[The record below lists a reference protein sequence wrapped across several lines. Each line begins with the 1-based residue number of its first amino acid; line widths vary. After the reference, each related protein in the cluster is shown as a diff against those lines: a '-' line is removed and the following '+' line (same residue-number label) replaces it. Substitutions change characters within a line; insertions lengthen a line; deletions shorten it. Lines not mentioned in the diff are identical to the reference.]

1 MADEEVAK
9 IKEAIAAKDSVALT
23 AAITRAEKAGADKE
37 EIAAAKRA
45 VFQLQKEKR
54 EQKKKAKEVDEV
66 AKALEAAVAGNDVE
80 VLRSALQRA
89 ESTGSTG
96 SSDIDMT
103 AAQKRLASLEEA
115 KKKSVIELAMNDF
128 EYAIASNDVENA
140 TLALEEAG
148 AEGADP
154 EDIEVMEKKLA
165 ALREQL
171 DPEAEQRRRRLEAR
185 KGKTAEKKWNFSGKT
200 SNPLV
205 NDRFREHEEELE
217 KRRMLAFRGRGK
229 FRGDAED
236 EGDEA
241 QEKVIRKERAD
252 KNKEAGYVPPPPRA
266 VPKQGFQ
273 YLPPAKEELEAPR
286 KLKLQSH
293 LEMGAGIDLHACWWG
308 MLVDGIDEQPGQPGL
323 RVRDTIID
331 VSGTS
336 LRELEE
342 EDAEQRFADLFGDG
356 SVVTVVPYVEAVGVL
371 HSEAVVDRDS
381 LKADLERFS
390 QDWGVELKF
399 EEISSG
405 GQSLRIIVEGPQTAV
420 KACKSELE
428 NLMKFYAGV

>member
-9 IKEAIAAKDSVALT
+9 IKEAIATKDSVALT

-128 EYAIASNDVENA
+128 EYAIASNDIENA

-185 KGKTAEKKWNFSGKT
+185 KGKSAEKKWNFSGKT

-331 VSGTS
+331 VNGTS

-428 NLMKFYAGV
+428 SLMKFYAGV

>member
-371 HSEAVVDRDS
+371 HSEAVIDRDS